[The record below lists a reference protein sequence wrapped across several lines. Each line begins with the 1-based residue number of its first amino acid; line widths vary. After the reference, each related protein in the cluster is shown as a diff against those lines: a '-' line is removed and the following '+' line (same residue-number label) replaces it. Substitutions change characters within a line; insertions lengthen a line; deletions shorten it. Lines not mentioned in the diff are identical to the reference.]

1 MCYSFTVDENSQIG
15 KSVGTISASDSDIGK
30 NAQITYQI
38 HSDGGYF
45 RINQTTGEITIS
57 RNLDREMNAT
67 HKPIVYARDNGDNI
81 LSSSVTVTISVND
94 INDNA
99 PFFSSDRIM
108 VEFEE
113 NKSCSNNIA
122 TLSATDSDKPNSEYS
137 RITYSLLR

>member
-57 RNLDREMNAT
+57 KNLDREMNAT

-99 PFFSSDRIM
+99 PIFSSDRIM

-113 NKSCSNNIA
+113 NKSCLNNII

>member
-1 MCYSFTVDENSQIG
+1 LCYSFTVDENSPIG
-15 KSVGTISASDSDIGK
+15 ESVVTISASDSDIGK

-67 HKPIVYARDNGDNI
+67 HKPIVYARDNGDII

-99 PFFSSDRIM
+99 PIFSSDRIM

-113 NKSCSNNIA
+113 NKDCSNTIT
-122 TLSATDSDKPNSEYS
+122 TLLATDSDKPNSEYS
-137 RITYSLLR
+137 RITYSLVR

>member
-57 RNLDREMNAT
+57 KNLDREMNAT

-99 PFFSSDRIM
+99 PSFSSDRIM

-113 NKSCSNNIA
+113 NKSCSNTITA
-122 TLSATDSDKPNSEYS
+122 LSATDSDKPNSEYS
-137 RITYSLLR
+137 RITYSLSR

>member
-113 NKSCSNNIA
+113 NKSCSNNII

>member
-1 MCYSFTVDENSQIG
+1 MCYSFAVDENSEIG
-15 KSVGTISASDSDIGK
+15 TSIGTISASDSDIGK
-30 NAQITYQI
+30 NAVITYQI
-38 HSDGGYF
+38 ISDGGYF

-57 RNLDREMNAT
+57 RNLDREMNTT

-99 PFFSSDRIM
+99 PIFSSDRIM
-108 VEFEE
+108 VAFEE
-113 NKSCSNNIA
+113 NKDCSNIIT
-122 TLSATDSDKPNSEYS
+122 TLTATDRDKPNSNNS

>member
-57 RNLDREMNAT
+57 RNLDREMNAV

-113 NKSCSNNIA
+113 KKSCLNNII